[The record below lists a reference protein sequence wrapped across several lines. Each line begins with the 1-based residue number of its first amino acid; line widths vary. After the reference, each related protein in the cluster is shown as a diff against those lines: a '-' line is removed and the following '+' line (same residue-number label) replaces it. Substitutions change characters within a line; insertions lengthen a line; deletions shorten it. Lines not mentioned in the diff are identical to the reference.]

1 MVLLELFNSSASVPL
16 LGALLGL
23 LVLFFYSSRNQD
35 QRKEPPGPRPLPL
48 IGNLLSLD
56 FMKPHITL
64 WEVRPLLVLFG
75 PWSLPGGHVIHL
87 IIQLFWLDN
96 DWYFVCFFYQLS
108 KKYGN
113 VFTVYLG
120 PKKVVVLA
128 GYKTVKQALVNH
140 ADEFG
145 DRELVPLIHSLSQ
158 GNGMLIHTN
167 YYVTDCIW
175 SSQHYYEKLKSN
187 NMSHLI

>member
-140 ADEFG
+140 ADE
-145 DRELVPLIHSLSQ
+145 EKI
-158 GNGMLIHTN
+158 IEE
-167 YYVTDCIW
+167 C
-175 SSQHYYEKLKSN
+175 EKLTEVFEQYKGVYHSSSVLHCHCWKYDN
-187 NMSHLI
+187 K